1 MDWKGRMIGPREL
14 GITAKSF
21 FGLVFRTGAEEG
33 QNAASRLAGMASSRK
48 DRNRTQLDGRNR
60 MGEMIQ
66 VKRPDGKTCP
76 AYLVAPK
83 TANAPGF
90 VCIQEYWGLND
101 QIKKTADRFAE
112 AGYRALVPD
121 LYRGKVA
128 KAADEAAHMMSNL
141 NFPDAAEQDIRGA
154 LQHLKQRSKK
164 KVAVGGFCMGGA
176 LTLLAALRVPEMD
189 AGACFYGLPPVDPA
203 EFKKIKI
210 PLICHFA
217 NQDDWCTPARVN
229 ELENMLKQS
238 KSSFEIY
245 RYDAKHAFMNE
256 ARPEVY
262 HTASAKLAW
271 DRTLSFL
278 KKALA

>member
-1 MDWKGRMIGPREL
+1 
-14 GITAKSF
+14 
-21 FGLVFRTGAEEG
+21 
-33 QNAASRLAGMASSRK
+33 
-48 DRNRTQLDGRNR
+48 

-83 TANAPGF
+83 AANAPGF

-128 KAADEAAHMMSNL
+128 RAADEARHMMSNL

-154 LQHLKQRSKK
+154 LQYLKQTSKK

-189 AGACFYGLPPVDPA
+189 AGACFYGLPPVDPV

-229 ELENMLKQS
+229 ELEDLLKQS
-238 KSSFEIY
+238 KSSFEMY

-262 HTASAKLAW
+262 DTASAKPAW

>member
-1 MDWKGRMIGPREL
+1 
-14 GITAKSF
+14 
-21 FGLVFRTGAEEG
+21 
-33 QNAASRLAGMASSRK
+33 
-48 DRNRTQLDGRNR
+48 
-60 MGEMIQ
+60 MGEMIHI
-66 VKRPDGKTCP
+66 KRPDGRTCP

-83 TANAPGF
+83 TADVPGF

-101 QIKKTADRFAE
+101 QIKNTADRFAE

-128 KAADEAAHMMSNL
+128 KAADEATHRMSDL
-141 NFPDAAEQDIRGA
+141 NFSDAVEQDIRGA
-154 LQHLKQRSKK
+154 LQHLKQTSKK
-164 KVAVGGFCMGGA
+164 SVAVGGFCMGGG

-203 EFKKIKI
+203 EFKQAKI

-217 NQDDWCTPARVN
+217 KRDDWCTPAKVN

-238 KSSFEIY
+238 KAQFEMY

-262 HTASAKLAW
+262 DAASAKLAW

-278 KKALA
+278 KKTFA

>member
-1 MDWKGRMIGPREL
+1 
-14 GITAKSF
+14 
-21 FGLVFRTGAEEG
+21 
-33 QNAASRLAGMASSRK
+33 MASSRK

-66 VKRPDGKTCP
+66 VRRPDGKTCP

-189 AGACFYGLPPVDPA
+189 RSEEHTSELQSPVHLVCRLLL
-203 EFKKIKI
+203 EKKKKITVQTTTVQK
-210 PLICHFA
+210 
-217 NQDDWCTPARVN
+217 
-229 ELENMLKQS
+229 
-238 KSSFEIY
+238 
-245 RYDAKHAFMNE
+245 
-256 ARPEVY
+256 
-262 HTASAKLAW
+262 
-271 DRTLSFL
+271 
-278 KKALA
+278 